1 MAARDI
7 RRDAPAREEPD
18 VDAGAFPLHGVHAS
32 SVVVEAIAVSVR
44 GGGCD
49 SATVVGIV
57 RVAVGVQEGGPGLR
71 ACGVDGASCCCV
83 EGDLVC
89 ACEVDAFNYV
99 DFAAVGPVW
108 TEEPISAVVSVNIF
122 SSSSFFP
129 LFSPKR
135 PGNRFEMIEGTRDEA
150 RISCAYQNAGQT
162 PQIEPGMCAISAIKR
177 P

>member
-1 MAARDI
+1 MPARDI
-7 RRDAPAREEPD
+7 RRDAPAWEEPD
-18 VDAGAFPLHGVHAS
+18 VDAGAFPLHGVHTS
-32 SVVVEAIAVSVR
+32 SIVVEAVTVSVG
-44 GGGCD
+44 GGGCN

-57 RVAVGVQEGGPGLR
+57 RVAVGVQEGGSGLR

-122 SSSSFFP
+122 SSSSSSSFFP
-129 LFSPKR
+129 LFPANV
-135 PGNRFEMIEGTRDEA
+135 PGTDLRLLKVHEMKQEYLVLTKTRA
-150 RISCAYQNAGQT
+150 RLHKLSLACARYQQ
-162 PQIEPGMCAISAIKR
+162 
-177 P
+177 